1 MSGPRSTAKGHG
13 KQGEQEQE
21 ALLARLRELLH
32 DEPISREV
40 TMFGARAIM
49 VRDKMLCCALKGG
62 DLLAHVDPADDAEMS
77 QQPGASPAEMGP
89 GREMG
94 PGWLNVA
101 AGSIADDDRL
111 RFWLDT
117 CLTFNRTRTPKRS

>member
-1 MSGPRSTAKGHG
+1 MSGPKSAARERG
-13 KQGEQEQE
+13 KRGQE
-21 ALLARLRELLH
+21 ALLVRLRKLLH

-49 VRDKMLCCALKGG
+49 VRGKMLCCALKGG
-62 DLLAHVDPADDAEMS
+62 DLLAHIDPADDTEMS

-94 PGWLNVA
+94 PGWLHVA

-111 RFWLDT
+111 QFWLDA
-117 CLTFNRTRTPKRS
+117 CLALNRARTQPQS

>member
-1 MSGPRSTAKGHG
+1 MSGPKSAARERG
-13 KQGEQEQE
+13 KRGQE
-21 ALLARLRELLH
+21 ALLVRLRKLLH

-49 VRDKMLCCALKGG
+49 VRGKMLCCALKGG
-62 DLLAHVDPADDAEMS
+62 DLLAHIDPAADAEMS

-94 PGWLNVA
+94 PGWLHVA

-111 RFWLDT
+111 QFWLDA
-117 CLTFNRTRTPKRS
+117 CLALNRAKTQTQS

>member
-1 MSGPRSTAKGHG
+1 MSGPKSAARERG
-13 KQGEQEQE
+13 KRGQE
-21 ALLARLRELLH
+21 ALLVRLRKLLH

-49 VRDKMLCCALKGG
+49 VRGKMLCCALKGG
-62 DLLAHVDPADDAEMS
+62 DLLAHIDPAADAEMS
-77 QQPGASPAEMGP
+77 RQPGASPAEMGP

-101 AGSIADDDRL
+101 ADSIADDDRL
-111 RFWLDT
+111 RFWLDA
-117 CLTFNRTRTPKRS
+117 CLAFNRAKTQPQS

>member
-1 MSGPRSTAKGHG
+1 MSGPKSAARERG
-13 KQGEQEQE
+13 KRGQE
-21 ALLARLRELLH
+21 ALLVRLRKLLH

-49 VRDKMLCCALKGG
+49 VRGKMLCCALKGG
-62 DLLAHVDPADDAEMS
+62 DLLAHIDPAADAEMS

-94 PGWLNVA
+94 PGWLHVA

-111 RFWLDT
+111 QFWLDA
-117 CLTFNRTRTPKRS
+117 CLALNRARTQPQS

>member
-1 MSGPRSTAKGHG
+1 MSGPKSAARERG
-13 KQGEQEQE
+13 KRGQE
-21 ALLARLRELLH
+21 ALLVRLRKLLH

-49 VRDKMLCCALKGG
+49 VRGKMLCCARKDGN
-62 DLLAHVDPADDAEMS
+62 LLAHIDPAADAEMS

-94 PGWLNVA
+94 PGWLHVA

-111 RFWLDT
+111 QFWLDA
-117 CLTFNRTRTPKRS
+117 CLALNRARTQPQS